1 MERLLRLLEAI
12 IVRYQLIGGGRTGK
26 LEIECARLAE
36 AIFNG
41 QIVDKDGVR
50 TISNTSDVFQ
60 ECHDIYPSDPTFEGE
75 FTLARESN
83 NQKAVYL
90 LRKLEQEKLR
100 REQQAKAQ
108 ENELGAVTLEHV
120 LQTRR
125 QNGTTLLRVIPLCVR
140 FTYRLGNMCLLIAGE
155 NRGVGRAAFDA
166 KKAVYGAST
175 IGLTNGIAPIPF
187 VGPHSDRG

>member
-1 MERLLRLLEAI
+1 MLNVAEQYAALETSDDVVWSPYSAEVRGSIRSLKLLGARQTHPILLAALKRFSTTEMERLLRLLEAI

-90 LRKLEQEKLR
+90 LRKLEQEKRR

-120 LQTRR
+120 LPKESVARMEQRYCT
-125 QNGTTLLRVIPLCVR
+125 
-140 FTYRLGNMCLLIAGE
+140 
-155 NRGVGRAAFDA
+155 
-166 KKAVYGAST
+166 
-175 IGLTNGIAPIPF
+175 
-187 VGPHSDRG
+187 